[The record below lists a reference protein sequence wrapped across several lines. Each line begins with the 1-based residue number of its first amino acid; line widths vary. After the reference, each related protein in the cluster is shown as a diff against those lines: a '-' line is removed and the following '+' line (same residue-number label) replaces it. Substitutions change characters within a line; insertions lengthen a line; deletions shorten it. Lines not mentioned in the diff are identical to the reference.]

1 MKKLPRL
8 SAGLAR
14 QAACAFAFAALALLA
29 QPAQAQSTEDLMNAG
44 AEMLQ
49 RGAFSNAVTNFR
61 KVVEREPRN
70 FEAQYNLAFAY
81 LGWGRYSN
89 AVEEFK
95 KALSLQQSSSHAWVN
110 LAVAYENMGK
120 SGEALDALSKAVKA
134 DPGNMTARVNL
145 ASMYANNNKLKQ
157 AIDEYMNIVKM
168 GHIQPEVLV
177 NLAKCL
183 VSAKRTDEAKNY
195 FQEAIAADPNNVEAR
210 WELAH
215 IFWKN
220 EKNPDRALQELK
232 LAIGARPDVAM
243 LYEGMAGILE
253 EQGKKPEAAEQ
264 LKKAIIYTN
273 DSLVKERLQK
283 WIDSLEGRTPGAG
296 TGTSNSGTSSIG
308 GMQTLKREDE
318 KKAQPTKQVKG
329 PAVKVDMGNLLDD
342 DANANKDP
350 FGDIGKK
357 K

>member
-1 MKKLPRL
+1 MKKLRQPIVKC
-8 SAGLAR
+8 AR
-14 QAACAFAFAALALLA
+14 ALVFAALSLSLFAP
-29 QPAQAQSTEDLMNAG
+29 PARAQSTEDLMNNG

-49 RGAFSNAVTNFR
+49 RGAYSNAVTTFR

-81 LGWGRYSN
+81 LGWGRNSN
-89 AVEEFK
+89 AVEEFT
-95 KALSLQQSSSHAWVN
+95 KALKLNPGSSHAWAN
-110 LAVAYENMGK
+110 IAIAYENMGK

-134 DPGNMTARVNL
+134 DPNNMTARVNL
-145 ASMYANNNKLKQ
+145 ASTYANSNKLNQ
-157 AIDEYMNIVKM
+157 AITEYMNIVKM
-168 GHIQPEVLV
+168 GHIEPEVLV

-183 VSAKRTDEAKNY
+183 VTAKRVEEAKNY
-195 FQEAIAADPNNVEAR
+195 FNEAITADPNNVDAR

-220 EKNPDRALQELK
+220 EKNPDRALQELR
-232 LAIGARPDVAM
+232 LAVGARPDVPQ
-243 LYEGMAGILE
+243 LYEGIAGILE

-273 DSLVKERLQK
+273 DALVKDRLQT
-283 WIDSLEGRTPGAG
+283 WIDNLEGRTAGSGAG
-296 TGTSNSGTSSIG
+296 SGSSGASSLG

-318 KKAQPTKQVKG
+318 KKPAQSKTVKG